1 MQGEMKVYTYSAFRM
16 AAVATIRAS
25 ADTIR
30 APADRLIVF
39 LSAISLFAI
48 TSYSPS
54 ASIFPGEKFY
64 VESMLQRERN
74 GRTLYVPQWL
84 LESWT
89 DYCEEKGKELFSA
102 IRGKIVFLVIL

>member
-48 TSYSPS
+48 TSYGSS
-54 ASIFPGEKFY
+54 SSIFPGEKFS
-64 VESMLQRERN
+64 VESMLQREKRKN
-74 GRTLYVPQWL
+74 PLCASVAT
-84 LESWT
+84 
-89 DYCEEKGKELFSA
+89 GKLD
-102 IRGKIVFLVIL
+102 

>member
-54 ASIFPGEKFY
+54 ASIFPGEKFS
-64 VESMLQRERN
+64 VESMLQRE
-74 GRTLYVPQWL
+74 T
-84 LESWT
+84 
-89 DYCEEKGKELFSA
+89 EEPFMCLSGYWKVGLIIAKKRAKNSSA
-102 IRGKIVFLVIL
+102 QFGEK

>member
-16 AAVATIRAS
+16 AAVATIKAS

-30 APADRLIVF
+30 KSADTIRKSADRLIVF

-54 ASIFPGEKFY
+54 ASIFPGEKFS
-64 VESMLQRERN
+64 VESMLQREKRKN
-74 GRTLYVPQWL
+74 PLCASVAI
-84 LESWT
+84 
-89 DYCEEKGKELFSA
+89 GKLD
-102 IRGKIVFLVIL
+102 

>member
-1 MQGEMKVYTYSAFRM
+1 MYKPLLLLPIKNKMQGEMKVYTYSAFRM

-48 TSYSPS
+48 VILPHL
-54 ASIFPGEKFY
+54 
-64 VESMLQRERN
+64 VESMPLF
-74 GRTLYVPQWL
+74 
-84 LESWT
+84 
-89 DYCEEKGKELFSA
+89 GKQQ
-102 IRGKIVFLVIL
+102 

>member
-1 MQGEMKVYTYSAFRM
+1 MKVYTYSAFRM

-48 TSYSPS
+48 TSYGSTSP
-54 ASIFPGEKFY
+54 IFPGEKISE
-64 VESMLQRERN
+64 ESMLQREKRKN
-74 GRTLYVPQWL
+74 H
-84 LESWT
+84 
-89 DYCEEKGKELFSA
+89 
-102 IRGKIVFLVIL
+102 

>member
-48 TSYSPS
+48 TSYGSFSP
-54 ASIFPGEKFY
+54 IFPGEKFS
-64 VESMLQRERN
+64 VESMLQREKRKN
-74 GRTLYVPQWL
+74 PLCVSVAT
-84 LESWT
+84 
-89 DYCEEKGKELFSA
+89 GKLD
-102 IRGKIVFLVIL
+102 

>member
-1 MQGEMKVYTYSAFRM
+1 VYKPLLLLPIKNKMQGEMKVYTYSAFRM

-48 TSYSPS
+48 TSYGSSSP
-54 ASIFPGEKFY
+54 IFPGEKFS
-64 VESMLQRERN
+64 VESMLQREKRKN
-74 GRTLYVPQWL
+74 PLCVSVAT
-84 LESWT
+84 
-89 DYCEEKGKELFSA
+89 GKLD
-102 IRGKIVFLVIL
+102 

>member
-48 TSYSPS
+48 TSYGSSSP
-54 ASIFPGEKFY
+54 IFPGENSLWKVCY
-64 VESMLQRERN
+64 RERS
-74 GRTLYVPQWL
+74 GRTLYVSPWL

-89 DYCEEKGKELFSA
+89 NHCGEKGKELFSA